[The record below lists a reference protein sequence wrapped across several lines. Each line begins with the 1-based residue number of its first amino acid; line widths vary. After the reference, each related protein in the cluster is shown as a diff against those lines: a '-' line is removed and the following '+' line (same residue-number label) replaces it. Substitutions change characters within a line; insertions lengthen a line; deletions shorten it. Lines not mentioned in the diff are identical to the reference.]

1 MYFLVRPAVRKRVFC
16 WIGRCRSSAANA
28 VNTRTL
34 VLHIPE
40 PEPGPGSESLPG
52 TPNEPDAGGV
62 DNGPRQE
69 TWDAV
74 DWFLGDSHTGELVPV
89 LYDSKA
95 VLPSSKQDQL
105 MAKLTGKYDAQY
117 LPRDY
122 FAPGTPLQQL
132 ELLSGG
138 KPGQI
143 RLSVTKILTGAYCE
157 LQKMYQLYMGVTEV
171 PRTQEMLRGSQEH
184 EQIELKTHPV
194 TEVHVNNAT
203 VRVDRTMRL
212 KPSVEE
218 AIPVTTPLPDE
229 LAQIYGL
236 FVDETFEKSTAHQW
250 SRNVSRLAQLVTFG
264 SAREILVHAYYD
276 QRLQQLY
283 VGGEPEI
290 GEKDNACP
298 DLVLISG
305 VIDLLSLA
313 GDETAFSLYQREL
326 ETQLD
331 NPLDLAQLVASV
343 GATAVSWSDLLELHV
358 ADLKTR
364 SYRKLPP
371 PATQQLNFVQVA
383 MYARFL
389 ELLAQDPAE
398 TYQMLLLNLRKRSI
412 DPTTVLDPSLVVYL
426 LLNNNYLIADLFRL
440 QQGQDIGF
448 APFDASAA
456 NRSAENYTLGCLKPI
471 FHSNTA
477 DPRLKTLQQT
487 VPSQLALE
495 QWTRVPTFELLAA
508 RTAQLLGT
516 LRQFNIAQT
525 AVDYSHQGEV
535 FSSTARPYN
544 RQFADH
550 SIATGMDLWLAKRA
564 PLGPAYKSLCQT
576 CEFAP
581 RCGYLHALS

>member
-1 MYFLVRPAVRKRVFC
+1 MCFFAGNAKRKSAFR
-16 WIGRCRSSAANA
+16 WIARCQSTAARA
-28 VNTRTL
+28 ANTRTL
-34 VLHIPE
+34 VLQIPE
-40 PEPGPGSESLPG
+40 PEPGKEPLPG
-52 TPNEPDAGGV
+52 TPDELAAGGA
-62 DNGPRQE
+62 DSGPHQE

-74 DWFLGDSHTGELVPV
+74 DWFLGDAHAVEPAPV

-105 MAKLTGKYDAQY
+105 MAKLAGKYDAQY
-117 LPRDY
+117 LPRDH

-132 ELLSGG
+132 ELLSAG

-157 LQKMYQLYMGVTEV
+157 LQRMYQLYMGVTEV
-171 PRTQEMLRGSQEH
+171 PQTREMLRGSQEH

-194 TEVHVNNAT
+194 VEVRVNNET
-203 VRVDRTMRL
+203 VRVDRTVRL
-212 KPSVEE
+212 KPSVE
-218 AIPVTTPLPDE
+218 ADVPVTTPLPDE

-236 FVDETFEKSTAHQW
+236 FVDEGFEKSIAHQW
-250 SRNVSRLAQLVTFG
+250 SRNVSRLAQLVAFG

-276 QRLQQLY
+276 QRQQQLY
-283 VGGEPEI
+283 VGGDPRL
-290 GEKDNACP
+290 GEQDSVRP

-331 NPLDLAQLVASV
+331 NPLDLAQLVAAVDS
-343 GATAVSWSDLLELHV
+343 TAASWTDLLELHV

-389 ELLAQDPAE
+389 ELLAQDPVE
-398 TYQMLLLNLRKRSI
+398 TYQMLLLNLRKRNI
-412 DPTTVLDPSLVVYL
+412 DPATVLDPSLVVYL
-426 LLNNNYLIADLFRL
+426 LLNNNYLIADLLRL

-448 APFDASAA
+448 APFDAAA
-456 NRSAENYTLGCLKPI
+456 ATRPAQSYTLSCLEPV
-471 FHSNTA
+471 FHSSTA
-477 DPRLKTLQQT
+477 DPRLETLQQN

-495 QWTRVPTFELLAA
+495 QWARVPTFELMAA

-525 AVDYSHQGEV
+525 AVDYSHQGAV
-535 FSSTARPYN
+535 FSSTARSYN
-544 RQFADH
+544 REFADH
-550 SIATGMDLWLAKRA
+550 SIATGMDLWLAKRP
-564 PLGPAYKSLCQT
+564 PLGPAYKGLCQT

>member
-1 MYFLVRPAVRKRVFC
+1 MCFFAGNAKRKSAFR
-16 WIGRCRSSAANA
+16 WIARCQSTAARA
-28 VNTRTL
+28 ANTRTL
-34 VLHIPE
+34 VLRIPE
-40 PEPGPGSESLPG
+40 PEPGKEPLPG
-52 TPNEPDAGGV
+52 TPDELAAGGT
-62 DNGPRQE
+62 DSGPHQE

-74 DWFLGDSHTGELVPV
+74 DWFLGDAHAVDPAPV

-105 MAKLTGKYDAQY
+105 MAKLAGKYDAQY
-117 LPRDY
+117 LPRDH

-132 ELLSGG
+132 ESLSAG

-157 LQKMYQLYMGVTEV
+157 LQRMYQLYMGVTEV
-171 PRTQEMLRGSQEH
+171 PQTREMLRGSQEH

-194 TEVHVNNAT
+194 VEVRVNNET
-203 VRVDRTMRL
+203 VRVDRTVRL
-212 KPSVEE
+212 KPSVE
-218 AIPVTTPLPDE
+218 ADVPVTTPLPDE
-229 LAQIYGL
+229 LAQIYGH
-236 FVDETFEKSTAHQW
+236 FVDEGFEKSIAHQW
-250 SRNVSRLAQLVTFG
+250 SRNVSRLAQLVAFG

-276 QRLQQLY
+276 QRQQQLY
-283 VGGEPEI
+283 VGGDPRL
-290 GEKDNACP
+290 GEQDSVRP

-313 GDETAFSLYQREL
+313 GDEKAFSLYQREL

-331 NPLDLAQLVASV
+331 NPLDLAQLVAAVDS
-343 GATAVSWSDLLELHV
+343 TAASWTDLLELHV

-389 ELLAQDPAE
+389 ELLVQDPVE
-398 TYQMLLLNLRKRSI
+398 TYQMLLLNLRKRNI
-412 DPTTVLDPSLVVYL
+412 DPATVLDPSLVVYL
-426 LLNNNYLIADLFRL
+426 LLNNNYLIADLLRL

-448 APFDASAA
+448 APFDAAA
-456 NRSAENYTLGCLKPI
+456 ATRPAQSYTLSCLEPV
-471 FHSNTA
+471 FHSSTA
-477 DPRLKTLQQT
+477 DPRLETLQQN

-495 QWTRVPTFELLAA
+495 QWARVPTFELMAA

-525 AVDYSHQGEV
+525 AVDYSHQGAV

-544 RQFADH
+544 REFADH
-550 SIATGMDLWLAKRA
+550 SIATGMDLWLAKRP
-564 PLGPAYKSLCQT
+564 PLGPAYKGLCQT

>member
-1 MYFLVRPAVRKRVFC
+1 MYFLVRSA
-16 WIGRCRSSAANA
+16 GRRGAFRRTARFQSTATKV

-34 VLHIPE
+34 VLRIPE
-40 PEPGPGSESLPG
+40 YEPGDEPLPG
-52 TPNEPDAGGV
+52 APDEPAAGGV
-62 DNGPRQE
+62 DSGPRQE
-69 TWDAV
+69 TWDTV
-74 DWFLGDSHTGELVPV
+74 DWFLGDSHAVEPVPLV
-89 LYDSKA
+89 YDSKA

-105 MAKLTGKYDAQY
+105 MAKLAGKYDAQY
-117 LPRDY
+117 LPRNH

-132 ELLSGG
+132 ESLSAG

-171 PRTQEMLRGSQEH
+171 PQTREMLRGSQEH

-194 TEVHVNNAT
+194 AEVRVDNKT
-203 VRVDRTMRL
+203 VRVDQTVRL
-212 KPSVEE
+212 KPSV
-218 AIPVTTPLPDE
+218 AADVPVTAPLPDE

-236 FVDETFEKSTAHQW
+236 FVDESFEKSVAHQW
-250 SRNVSRLAQLVTFG
+250 SRNVSRLAQLVAFG
-264 SAREILVHAYYD
+264 SAREILVHAYYG
-276 QRLQQLY
+276 QRRQQLY
-283 VGGEPEI
+283 VGGEPEV
-290 GEKDNACP
+290 GVQDDVRP

-326 ETQLD
+326 EAQLD
-331 NPLDLAQLVASV
+331 NPLDLAQLVAGVS
-343 GATAVSWSDLLELHV
+343 ATAASWSDLLELHV

-389 ELLAQDPAE
+389 EVLAQDPAE
-398 TYQMLLLNLRKRSI
+398 TYRMLLLNLRKRNI
-412 DPTTVLDPSLVVYL
+412 DPATVLDPSLVVYL
-426 LLNNNYLIADLFRL
+426 LLNNNYLIADLHRL

-448 APFDASAA
+448 APFDAAAA
-456 NRSAENYTLGCLKPI
+456 NRPAENYTLGCLEPV
-471 FHSNTA
+471 FRSNTA
-477 DPRLKTLQQT
+477 DPRLKTLQES

-525 AVDYSHQGEV
+525 AVDYSHQGNI

-544 RQFADH
+544 REFADH